1 MKGRWD
7 ARRVITPPESSDAP
21 VTTAAPDAPK
31 DTVPVTNSL
40 DGVVVGDDPAW
51 KTFRSAGS
59 VARCHVENGLN
70 SRDWSNARGGIRFS
84 WTRNGKFLFEIANSW
99 VPNSIYFAHL
109 TFEASQL
116 RLGSQWVVPAKNQ
129 RKSRFVYDSLP
140 SVAPNPNRILRG
152 QFENVYLTLQEGSKL
167 YTRAVGKVEFSH
179 PGVSGYCNFDLRVSP
194 KSS

>member
-1 MKGRWD
+1 
-7 ARRVITPPESSDAP
+7 
-21 VTTAAPDAPK
+21 
-31 DTVPVTNSL
+31 VPVTNSL

-59 VARCHVENGLN
+59 VARCHVESGVN

-116 RLGSQWVVPAKNQ
+116 KLGSQWVVTAKNQ
-129 RKSRFVYDSLP
+129 RKSRFVYDSVP
-140 SVAPNPNRILRG
+140 AVAPNPNRILRG